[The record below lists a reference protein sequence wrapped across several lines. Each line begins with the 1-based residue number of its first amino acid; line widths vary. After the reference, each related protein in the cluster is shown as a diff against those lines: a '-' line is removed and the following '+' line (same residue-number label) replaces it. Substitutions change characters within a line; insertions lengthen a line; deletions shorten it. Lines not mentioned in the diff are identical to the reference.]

1 MTDKAALPQGHDLSA
16 GGMVPRAQG
25 DSELLG
31 WSPGAKLQRLSS
43 CPAGVLS
50 SGAGGWVSLP
60 PAQAS
65 VQMEATQPLQRF
77 SAVPPPPASFSDVTG
92 SPPTSFPSLGS
103 GHWFQAFPSCSVV
116 LRNTA
121 RPASLVSHIYSL
133 NAFSSVNK
141 IWICV
146 SKCSFLMRLQE
157 SV

>member
-1 MTDKAALPQGHDLSA
+1 MTFVLDVWRPEHREEA
-16 GGMVPRAQG
+16 
-25 DSELLG
+25 LG
-31 WSPGAKLQRLSS
+31 WSPGAKLWRLSS

-50 SGAGGWVSLP
+50 SGAGGWVFLP
-60 PAQAS
+60 PAQVSA
-65 VQMEATQPLQRF
+65 QMEATQPLQRF
-77 SAVPPPPASFSDVTG
+77 SAGPPPPASFSTVTG

-103 GHWFQAFPSCSVV
+103 GHCFQVFPSCSVV

-157 SV
+157 AV